1 MVMLL
6 CRRSCQVLSPTLLL
20 QTWPK
25 RGLTFCRPPQ
35 EGGAA
40 QVDEGA
46 VDEKIVFGRNL
57 RTLEGGAPR
66 LAQTVNLPADLL
78 GNVRLG

>member
-1 MVMLL
+1 
-6 CRRSCQVLSPTLLL
+6 L
-20 QTWPK
+20 QTHLSGVITDSAASNFTK
-25 RGLTFCRPPQ
+25 RALTFCRSPQ

-66 LAQTVNLPADLL
+66 LAQAVNLPADLL
-78 GNVRLG
+78 G